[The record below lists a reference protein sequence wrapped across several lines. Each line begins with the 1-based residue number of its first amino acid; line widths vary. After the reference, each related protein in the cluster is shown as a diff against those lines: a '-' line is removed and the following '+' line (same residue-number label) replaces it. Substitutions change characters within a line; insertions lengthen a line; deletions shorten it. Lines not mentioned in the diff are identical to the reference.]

1 VVGTAGELDDGVAR
15 HLGDA
20 EIVAQAAEAR
30 GHHLHAAGGEVAQAG
45 LADLGEKRRGEAD
58 AVGAERG
65 QRLQHRPGR
74 GQRRRAGPRRPI
86 RRPTACGSRAPA
98 PGAAMG
104 APRLRLQDGAARVDR
119 CAGPGVF
126 QGPAD
131 GCRGFAENVD
141 SLQKPHNLG
150 SNREQFA
157 DRGSWYAMRII
168 LLALTIPLLAAHSPL
183 QAQSDAATRAL
194 IQQLSRVPN
203 VERGIRFSAPA
214 DAGAPA
220 GQSVARPVAPAL
232 PASEQAAAVPAAR
245 APQVAEP
252 RRRTTAPADVPS
264 ASITVTFPS
273 GSAELTPAAE
283 AALLPLGRALSSQDL
298 DAFRFR
304 IEGHTDRVG
313 PRDPEPDAVAAPRG
327 GGPRLPRATLQDRSR
342 ARRNGGARRG

>member
-1 VVGTAGELDDGVAR
+1 
-15 HLGDA
+15 
-20 EIVAQAAEAR
+20 
-30 GHHLHAAGGEVAQAG
+30 
-45 LADLGEKRRGEAD
+45 
-58 AVGAERG
+58 
-65 QRLQHRPGR
+65 
-74 GQRRRAGPRRPI
+74 
-86 RRPTACGSRAPA
+86 
-98 PGAAMG
+98 
-104 APRLRLQDGAARVDR
+104 
-119 CAGPGVF
+119 
-126 QGPAD
+126 
-131 GCRGFAENVD
+131 
-141 SLQKPHNLG
+141 
-150 SNREQFA
+150 
-157 DRGSWYAMRII
+157 MRII

-313 PRDPEPDAVAAPRG
+313 PRDLNQMLSQRRAEAVRDFLVRRYRIDPARVETVGRGEDDLLVTTEDEVASAAN
-327 GGPRLPRATLQDRSR
+327 
-342 ARRNGGARRG
+342 RRVQVLNLGR